1 MPFDDEVALD
11 RQIQHFKGQLS
22 KAGRDDSALT
32 KEIILD
38 VIGGCSCVSL
48 FGSDRC
54 RACRAYYLVM
64 GLVTAARDD
73 GNNLDA
79 DPGKE

>member
-11 RQIQHFKGQLS
+11 RQIQYFAGQI
-22 KAGRDDSALT
+22 KAGRNDDSLA

-54 RACRAYYLVM
+54 RPCRAYYLLR
-64 GLVTAARDD
+64 GLVAAARGD

>member
-1 MPFDDEVALD
+1 MPFDDEVALE
-11 RQIQHFKGQLS
+11 RQVQHFTGQI
-22 KAGRDDSALT
+22 KAGRDDVGLA

-54 RACRAYYLVM
+54 RACRAYYLLM
-64 GLVTAARDD
+64 GFVTAARAD
-73 GNNLDA
+73 GDNLDA
-79 DPGKE
+79 DSTKE